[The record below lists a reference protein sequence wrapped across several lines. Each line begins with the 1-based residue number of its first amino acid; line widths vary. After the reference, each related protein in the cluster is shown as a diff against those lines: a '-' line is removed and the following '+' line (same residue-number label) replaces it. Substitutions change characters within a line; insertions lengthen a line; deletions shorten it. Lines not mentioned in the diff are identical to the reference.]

1 MIIKIIIIGLIFLIL
16 FIIFIYILN
25 KKTNTNEIEY
35 NYKDIRKYLKTGDII
50 LFSCKKHENFLDEL
64 QYFSRTTLLGSEYG
78 HVGLI
83 MRENDKIYV
92 VECTDNNHTG
102 DYYAWRQNNYKKG
115 GLRIIDL
122 DILLKEYYKSHM
134 GAYGIRFISEPIP
147 NHIFLDKIKKYY
159 NMTFESKLTLFTLAF
174 IDICISHDLSS
185 ELADFF
191 ADKNKLMCSE
201 FTHDILH
208 RCGILKSYPSKI
220 FWPHLID
227 NKLFDSLHNSKYSE
241 LYKFNFKN

>member
-1 MIIKIIIIGLIFLIL
+1 MIKIIIIGIIFFIL

-25 KKTNTNEIEY
+25 KKTSSDELEY
-35 NYKDIRKYLKTGDII
+35 NYTDIRKYLKTGDII
-50 LFSCKKHENFLDEL
+50 LFSCKKHENILDEL

-102 DYYAWRQNNYKKG
+102 DNYAWRKNNYKKG
-115 GLRIIDL
+115 GLRIINL
-122 DILLKEYYKSHM
+122 DVLLKEYYKSHL

-147 NHIFLDKIKKYY
+147 NDIFLDKIKKYY
-159 NMTFESKLTLFTLAF
+159 DMPFESKFTLFALAF
-174 IDICISHDLSS
+174 VDICISHDISS
-185 ELADFF
+185 ELSNIL

-201 FTHDILH
+201 FTHDILY
-208 RCGILKSYPSKI
+208 RCGILKPYPSKI
-220 FWPHLID
+220 FWPYLID
-227 NKLFDSLHNSKYSE
+227 NELFDSLHDSKYSK